1 MSDPTKGKPGEIHSK
16 SELSAVKDGSQKT
29 WASVLRLSRSACSS
43 MENNVLEVVLEKD
56 TRGSFVVTEDECFN
70 LIRRLGLDPV
80 PGTQVTG
87 VQICPNGRGSI
98 YITLRKEV
106 DISKYFRYDVFQV
119 TNSGTRA
126 VLVKP
131 VGKRDIVV
139 TIKGI
144 HPSTKDD
151 TVIDYLRKFGHV
163 TTTKVIYG
171 LYLDGPLKGLRNGD
185 RCYKMEVKSND
196 VLGSYHVLDG
206 HKVYVRF
213 PGMVQTCARCLQSA
227 HLCKGNGMAKK
238 CEAEGG
244 LKANFPEYILK
255 LWEKVSYSPPS
266 NTSDEEYQEYEEEIS
281 AQDGG
286 W

>member
-1 MSDPTKGKPGEIHSK
+1 MSDPTKGKPGEFHSK
-16 SELSAVKDGSQKT
+16 SELSAVKDGNQKT
-29 WASVLRLSRSACSS
+29 WASVLSLSRSACSS
-43 MENNVLEVVLEKD
+43 VENNVLEVVLEKD

-106 DISKYFRYDVFQV
+106 DIGKYCRYDVFQV

-144 HPSTKDD
+144 HPSTKDN

-171 LYLDGPLKGLRNGD
+171 LYLDGPLKGLR
-185 RCYKMEVKSND
+185 
-196 VLGSYHVLDG
+196 
-206 HKVYVRF
+206 
-213 PGMVQTCARCLQSA
+213 
-227 HLCKGNGMAKK
+227 KK
-238 CEAEGG
+238 
-244 LKANFPEYILK
+244 
-255 LWEKVSYSPPS
+255 
-266 NTSDEEYQEYEEEIS
+266 
-281 AQDGG
+281 
-286 W
+286 